1 MKRYSLVSLLFFQT
15 AFAQTPPADFNV
27 ALDEELRY
35 LKAEA
40 EANNYISIASRIP
53 TQQKDASGILTVVT
67 EKEILNSGA
76 RDLIDVLRLV
86 PGFDFGTHL
95 SNVNGPMLRGN
106 WAEEGGLLLMI
117 DGLEMNDRMNGTVQ
131 LGQHYPIDN
140 IQRIEVMRG
149 PGSVMYGGFARLGVI
164 NIITKGFK
172 NSNFYQHQK
181 QRTLEKEKDEAA
193 ITARYGEMEKTY
205 GHRGIS
211 FYAGKNLTD
220 EARLTVSAK
229 ASQGNRSDRTY
240 MNPSTGESI
249 PLANVNKMEG
259 LLLNVGFQYGNDL
272 IMRFIYDDYVNW
284 TADVG
289 QLTHLPPSIFSFK
302 SHQFDAKYKH
312 DFTKDL
318 KLSFNFNYS
327 QQTPWE
333 YDEFIGNSYV
343 GFNYMT
349 STRYK
354 GSVRADYAVNNS
366 IHITNGFEFSHEE
379 FEETKQK
386 YSYYGSTPDVLP
398 IYENITPYIEGL
410 LKTDWGNLT
419 LGLRYDKH
427 NKFESNLAPR
437 AAFTGNLGDF
447 HYKLLY
453 SDSFRT
459 PTIYTQIYSGMLILK
474 PERTKAYEVELG
486 YQVNNNL
493 SLSTNAYYLST
504 KDKLVYGY
512 DTDLSKYVPG
522 GGGVTNLYYNA
533 RDKIQSVGVET
544 ELRWKQDW
552 GYVTFNHSYTQMLNN
567 FKDYQPINQIT
578 GQVVNSDLA
587 LSFPAHKLT
596 LNGHY
601 KITPA
606 FSVNPSLILTSS
618 RYGYDT
624 FDANGNL
631 TLRKYSPEVLG
642 NLYFRYQN
650 VLFKGLE
657 LGVGAYNIFNSNQR
671 FVQPYNSAHPP
682 LPGQSREFIFK
693 ISYQL

>member
-1 MKRYSLVSLLFFQT
+1 MKRYSLLCLFFSWST
-15 AFAQTPPADFNV
+15 VFAQTQPVDADIDLN
-27 ALDEELRY
+27 EELKY

-40 EANNYISIASRIP
+40 EATSYISIASRVP
-53 TQQKDASGILTVVT
+53 QTTNAAPAILTVVT

-95 SNVNGPMLRGN
+95 SNISGAMVRGN
-106 WAEEGGLLLMI
+106 FAEEGGIALLI
-117 DGLEMNDRMNGTVQ
+117 DGLEMNERISGTVQ
-131 LGQHYPIDN
+131 LGQYYPIDN

-172 NSNFYQHQK
+172 NSNFYQHQAQK
-181 QRTLEKEKDEAA
+181 SVAKEKDEVA
-193 ITARYGEMEKTY
+193 ITARYGQMAKTY
-205 GHRGIS
+205 GHRGVS

-220 EARLTVSAK
+220 NARVTVLAK
-229 ASQGNRSDRTY
+229 ANQSNSSEKNY
-240 MNPSTGESI
+240 ISASGETI
-249 PLANVNKMEG
+249 GLANVNKMED
-259 LLLNVGFQYGNDL
+259 LLFNVGFQYGNDL
-272 IMRFIYDDYVNW
+272 VMRFIFKDYANW
-284 TADVG
+284 STDIG
-289 QLTHLPPSIFSFK
+289 SLTHIPPSVSNFK

-312 DFTKDL
+312 DFNDKL
-318 KLSFNFNYS
+318 RLSFNFNYS
-327 QQTPWE
+327 HQTPWD
-333 YDEFIGNSYV
+333 YDEFIDNAYSGFDYV
-343 GFNYMT
+343 T
-349 STRYK
+349 TTRYT
-354 GSVRADYAVNNS
+354 GSARADYALNEA
-366 IHITNGFEFSHEE
+366 IHIANGLEFTHEE
-379 FEETKQK
+379 FELTKQK
-386 YSYYGSTPDVLP
+386 YSAYPTLPSVLP
-398 IYENITPYIEGL
+398 IYENFTPYIEGL
-410 LKTDWGNLT
+410 FKSDWGNLT

-427 NKFESNLAPR
+427 NKFESNFAPR
-437 AAFTGNLGDF
+437 AAFTGEFGDF

-453 SDSFRT
+453 NNSFKT
-459 PTIYTQIYSGMLILK
+459 PTITTQLYSDMRILK
-474 PERTKAYEVELG
+474 PERTNSYEIELG
-486 YQVNNNL
+486 YQL
-493 SLSTNAYYLST
+493 TKSLSFATNAYYLST
-504 KDKLVYGY
+504 KDKIVYGY
-512 DTDLSKYVPG
+512 D
-522 GGGVTNLYYNA
+522 GVASLYQNA
-533 RDKIQSVGVET
+533 HKKIQSAGVES

-552 GYVTFNHSYTQMLNN
+552 GYITLNHSYTQMLNN

-578 GQVVNSDLA
+578 GQVVNPDLA
-587 LSFPAHKLT
+587 LGFPAHKFT
-596 LNGHY
+596 FNGHY
-601 KITPA
+601 EITPA

>member
-1 MKRYSLVSLLFFQT
+1 MKPYSLLCLFFFCQT
-15 AFAQTPPADFNV
+15 VFAQTQPAGFDADI
-27 ALDEELRY
+27 ALTEELKY

-40 EANNYISIASRIP
+40 EATNYISIASRFP
-53 TQQKDASGILTVVT
+53 QTTNAAPAILTVVT

-76 RDLIDVLRLV
+76 RDLVDVLRLV
-86 PGFDFGTHL
+86 PGFDFGAHL
-95 SNVNGPMLRGN
+95 SNISGTMIRGN
-106 WAEEGGLLLMI
+106 FAEEGGIALLI
-117 DGLEMNDRMNGTVQ
+117 DGLEMNERISGTVQ
-131 LGQHYPIDN
+131 LGQYYPIDN

-172 NSNFYQHQK
+172 NSNFYQHQTQK
-181 QRTLEKEKDEAA
+181 NTAKEKDEVA
-193 ITARYGEMEKTY
+193 ITARYGQMAKTY

-220 EARLTVSAK
+220 NARVTVSAK
-229 ASQGNRSDRTY
+229 ASQSNRSDKNY
-240 MNPSTGESI
+240 ISASGETI
-249 PLANVNKMEG
+249 ALANVNKMED
-259 LLLNVGFQYGNDL
+259 LLFNVGFQYGNDL
-272 IMRFIYDDYVNW
+272 VMRFIFKDYANW
-284 TADVG
+284 STDIG
-289 QLTHLPPSIFSFK
+289 SLTHIPPSVSNFK

-312 DFTKDL
+312 DFSDNL
-318 KLSFNFNYS
+318 RLSFNFNYS
-327 QQTPWE
+327 HQTPWD
-333 YDEFIGNSYV
+333 YDEFIDNAYNGFHYV
-343 GFNYMT
+343 T
-349 STRYK
+349 TTRYT
-354 GSVRADYAVNNS
+354 GSARVDYAVNEA
-366 IHITNGFEFSHEE
+366 IHITNGLEFTHEE
-379 FEETKQK
+379 FETTKQK
-386 YSYYGSTPDVLP
+386 YNVYPNLPEVLP
-398 IYENITPYIEGL
+398 IYENFTPYIEGL
-410 LKTDWGNLT
+410 FKSDWGNLT

-427 NKFESNLAPR
+427 NKFESNFAPR
-437 AAFTGNLGDF
+437 AAFTGEFGDF

-453 SDSFRT
+453 NNSFKT
-459 PTIYTQIYSGMLILK
+459 PTITTQLYSDMHILK
-474 PERTKAYEVELG
+474 PERTVSYEAEFS
-486 YQVNNNL
+486 YQLTKTL
-493 SLSTNAYYLST
+493 SFATNAYYLST
-504 KDKLVYGY
+504 KDKIVYGY
-512 DTDLSKYVPG
+512 D
-522 GGGVTNLYYNA
+522 GVASLYQNA
-533 RDKIQSVGVET
+533 HKKIQSVGVES

-578 GQVVNSDLA
+578 GQLVNSDLA
-587 LSFPAHKLT
+587 LAFPAHKFT

-601 KITPA
+601 EITPA
-606 FSVNPSLILTSS
+606 LSINPSLILTSS

-624 FDANGNL
+624 FDAQGNL